1 MNLCLA
7 TISASYPGRVE
18 LSMEGKKIWARL
30 LEDVEDAHL
39 NAAVADLCATE
50 KWPPS
55 IAEVRER
62 ALDLQAGEL
71 APVTA
76 YEAWD
81 MVRRSLHE
89 TVELPHLTREA
100 KKQIGGEWQIKNDSS
115 GTAMNHFVKAYNAL
129 VVKQRRLRT
138 ATPAAKQIAASN
150 APAPAI
156 PSPEERRELPPMAAD
171 AAGPEEVRELLGGL
185 TGYRP
190 VGEK

>member
-1 MNLCLA
+1 
-7 TISASYPGRVE
+7 
-18 LSMEGKKIWARL
+18 MEGKKIWARL

-39 NAAVADLCATE
+39 NAAVADLCAAK

-62 ALDLQAGEL
+62 ALDLQAGDL

-81 MVRRSLHE
+81 MVRRSLHDN
-89 TVELPHLTREA
+89 TVDLPQLAREA
-100 KKQIGGEWQIKNDSS
+100 KRQIGGEWQIKNDSAGMTLS
-115 GTAMNHFVKAYNAL
+115 HFVKAYDAL

-150 APAPAI
+150 APAHAL

-190 VGEK
+190 V